1 MKIDLSNPD
10 PATRFYF
17 DIEDESRGWV
27 EIRIPSPEKMTKIDK
42 LTTKKT
48 MKYRGGQNYPIE
60 EVNTTMRNRLLWDE
74 FISGWSG
81 IVDENGNEVECTT
94 DNKEKLMKIVVKFA
108 VFVGRKIEELSE
120 GMAQFEDV
128 EKNSLS
134 T

>member
-1 MKIDLSNPD
+1 MKIDLTDPD

-27 EIRIPSPEKMTKIDK
+27 EIRIPAPEKLTKIDK

-48 MKYRGGQNYPIE
+48 MKYRGGQSYPVE

-74 FISGWSG
+74 FISDWGG
-81 IVDENGNEVECTT
+81 IVDEKGETVECTT
-94 DNKEKLMKIVVKFA
+94 DNKEILMKTVVKFA
-108 VFVGRKIEELSE
+108 FFVGKKIEELSE
-120 GMAQFEDV
+120 SMSDYEDV
-128 EKNSLS
+128 EKNSSS